1 MNTGFRYGRA
11 DRKRPDAN
19 QEKLLE
25 TEGPLVLGRE
35 SQYQAHTLH
44 QESSMT
50 LRYSECQHTSLPDSD
65 PDGSAAADFE
75 RIARTYGDLLLH
87 TAQILVEDAAT
98 AEDVVQTSLEL
109 AWRHLPALRERA
121 ALKAW
126 LIKIVMNQAMS
137 VRRHEVR
144 SQSYL
149 RNAIRVWTSEIA
161 AAAAADANATLEQV
175 WDLRAAICRLPSE
188 QRAMIVLHYYLDMS
202 VPEMT
207 AMLSIS
213 PNTIKKRLRT
223 ALRRLRQAIGAPPAQ
238 QLVKRQ

>member
-1 MNTGFRYGRA
+1 MNTGLLYGRA
-11 DRKRPDAN
+11 DRNSLVEN
-19 QEKLLE
+19 QEKRLG

-35 SQYQAHTLH
+35 SQYQAHWLN
-44 QESSMT
+44 QESAIAVAYT
-50 LRYSECQHTSLPDSD
+50 ECQGTSLPDSARD
-65 PDGSAAADFE
+65 RSAAVDFE
-75 RIARTYGDLLLH
+75 RIARTYSDLLLH
-87 TAQILVEDAAT
+87 TARLFVEDSAT

-109 AWRHLPALRERA
+109 AWRHLPTLRERA

-126 LIKIVMNQAMS
+126 LLKIVMNQAMS

-149 RNAIRVWTSEIA
+149 RDAIRLWTSEIA
-161 AAAAADANATLEQV
+161 AAAAADANATLEQL

-223 ALRRLRQAIGAPPAQ
+223 ALRRLRQAIGAPTYA
-238 QLVKRQ
+238 KTR